1 MISLTSNLTLALS
14 ATITVA
20 LFALL
25 NIKWSKLNR
34 IWKRITAQ
42 VVLQVML
49 LATVGLALNIQ
60 NGFYS
65 SWSELFGISSY
76 ANQHIAP
83 KTIDLSRAS
92 YTKNGSAILKEV
104 FTGSASKITEQV
116 WFLIPKH
123 IVTAI
128 QDGSN
133 EKFPAVYFLS
143 GSPGV
148 PTAWLHGLNLEDQIL
163 EVKKSVKLRD
173 FVAILPQYNVVPHS
187 DTGCMNIPDKAK
199 VEDWLTKDVYNYAI
213 SNLPL
218 QINNWAIAGYSTGGW
233 CSAMLAL
240 RHPEIFKAAAPI
252 AGYYNPEFPFKLD
265 SDVRK
270 KLRKEYD
277 LVAIAKR
284 STKPSDIF
292 LITSTDDPNSYGATM
307 WFHDKLG
314 STHNVELLTVPSG
327 GHNFSTWRPLV
338 QDVLKW
344 FAGEFR

>member
-1 MISLTSNLTLALS
+1 LISLTSNLTLALS

-25 NIKWSKLNR
+25 NIKWNKLNR
-34 IWKRITAQ
+34 IWKRIAAQ
-42 VVLQVML
+42 VLLQVML
-49 LATVGLALNIQ
+49 LATVGLALNNQ

-83 KTIDLSRAS
+83 KTIDLSRAK
-92 YTKNGSAILKEV
+92 YTKNGSAIIKEV
-104 FTGSASKITEQV
+104 FTGHDSKITEQV

-128 QDGSN
+128 QDGSS
-133 EKFPAVYFLS
+133 EKFPAAVFLS

-148 PTAWLHGLNLEDQIL
+148 PTAWLHGLNLDDQIV
-163 EVKKSVKLRD
+163 EAKKSVKLKD

-187 DTGCMNIPDKAK
+187 DTGCMNIPNSAQ
-199 VEDWLTKDVYNYAI
+199 VEDWLTKDVYNYAVN
-213 SNLPL
+213 NLPL
-218 QINNWAIAGYSTGGW
+218 QSSNWAITGYSTGGW

-252 AGYYNPEFPFKLD
+252 AGYFNAEFPFKIDKNIRMEL
-265 SDVRK
+265 RK
-270 KLRKEYD
+270 KYD
-277 LVAIAKR
+277 LVNIAKAAK
-284 STKPSDIF
+284 KPTDIF

-307 WFHDKLG
+307 WFHNQLG
-314 STHNVELLTVPSG
+314 NNHNVELLTVPAG